1 MGLLFFL
8 KGTVM
13 SKNVEIER
21 KFLVANPELFLRSV
35 LEDEG
40 SVSPAAI
47 HQGYLVSSK
56 GDLTVRI
63 RQTDDCDYTMTI
75 KGPPKPNKLA
85 LERDEVE
92 VYLSDEE
99 FNNLL
104 PLCKT
109 SLFKLRWEHRG
120 FDVDFF
126 PALGWW
132 LAEFEEKED
141 GNWEFEQYPWL
152 GEEVTGNEMYMNSE
166 IAHRPIA
173 ALERAMR
180 EGNVS
185 PL

>member
-1 MGLLFFL
+1 
-8 KGTVM
+8 M

-35 LEDEG
+35 LEEEG

-47 HQGYLVSSK
+47 LQGYLATGK
-56 GDLTVRI
+56 DDMTVRI
-63 RQTDDCDYTMTI
+63 RSIDDCDYTMTV
-75 KGPPKPNKLA
+75 KGPPKPDKTA

-92 VYLSDEE
+92 VYLSNDEY
-99 FNNLL
+99 NNLL

-141 GNWEFEQYPWL
+141 GTWEFEQHPWL
-152 GEEVTGNEMYMNSE
+152 GEEVTHNGMYANSE
-166 IAHRPIA
+166 IAHRIV
-173 ALERAMR
+173 ALERTVR
-180 EGNVS
+180 G
-185 PL
+185 